1 MMTTKQ
7 ERRTAYNAGY
17 RDAINGRAK
26 NYAGIPLHT
35 LFYYDAGHN
44 EGWPKRL
51 IPTTIMT
58 SHGPVTERCTLER
71 AAFLVA
77 ANRNISGGRR

>member
-1 MMTTKQ
+1 MTTTKQ

-17 RDAINGRAK
+17 RDAINGRVA
-26 NYAGIPLHT
+26 AQADA
-35 LFYYDAGHN
+35 FYLMGHN

-51 IPTTIMT
+51 IPTTIIT
-58 SHGPVTERCTLER
+58 PHGPITERCTLER

-77 ANRNISGGRR
+77 SNSRMPGARR